1 MKKILCFLM
10 GVALSVT
17 IANAQNNGCV
27 TITPAQLSHPTAGTT
42 QTITFNF
49 ANFNG
54 IANSA
59 TAKYAIHYDFLLDGE
74 PMPMDSMT
82 KYLDLPNCTF
92 TFNQGSRR
100 YGSYIVEPSDF
111 FPRRPIEVG
120 GNFASYNINYF
131 TGAYLR
137 LSGSN
142 ISVTPQMK
150 IKWQM
155 DLPEGRTF
163 DIDVQVYT
171 MEGGSDVPYWS
182 YARKIIGGN
191 GASVG
196 ESIWNDEIKE
206 TIYLDDKTIAI
217 CNDALPYTIGD
228 QTFTENDTWVAQQNP
243 DYPSG
248 STICRKEVN
257 YYSTSTDGCN
267 QQLDSVQGVVVYR
280 LPELNF
286 ARTNQND
293 NTSICGGTAGYVYV
307 YFNGGMPPYTLQAY
321 QNQEPVG
328 EELTSEQA
336 SNSFKFS
343 GLGIG
348 SYDLVI
354 TDANQCSK
362 TIVGVTIT
370 ETLTTSEFSYEATM
384 SDITCHD
391 ANDGAISITVS
402 GTYAAPLTYAWTG
415 TSATTEDLSDLPEGT
430 YQLTI
435 TDDRGCYITT
445 SQFILTNPAEIAST
459 DAVTVCASEYPN
471 GYSYKGNDA
480 WTESG
485 TYIVN
490 FESVNGCDSV
500 VTVTFTMLTNPTMT
514 ISSDDDEICQG
525 GTTTLT
531 IDYELNGATSLAWK
545 LNGESQDELTEG
557 SSISIENVA
566 PTANANQ
573 FAIAD
578 IIASYD
584 GTNVTCSATGSSIE
598 ITVNDTPHVTAI
610 TVPTDLCPFQGTYNV
625 SATVTNGT
633 TPYTY
638 TWTGATSGETAGQAI
653 VTEAVPGDNVNLC
666 GQPYTVGLTV
676 TDHKGC
682 ASNAHTATFTIKDDT
697 DPVIDLPQN
706 FQTTYKATL
715 DESCSYSAPD
725 LTQYIMEYTS
735 DNCTSPEDLTYTQS
749 EGVEVVGQT
758 EDPDKST
765 YQVTITVTDLCNNSA
780 TTTMYYY
787 IPKPIALSDI
797 AVTDQCVNGAIA
809 AEAELSVES
818 GGSAPYTFAIGETEQ
833 ESGNNNSTTFT
844 GLAAGN
850 YIVTVTDADGCSTE
864 SEFSVVTR
872 GSLTITAN
880 SNEQE
885 YNGEALTDDGFTYT
899 QNVLADGDELTATV
913 SGSQTNVGTSNNVIT
928 EYYIY
933 HGNTDV
939 TCYYDITTVNG
950 TLEVTAS
957 DDMTITC
964 YPENSPLTKIYDGQA
979 LSYTASSNIVENTTI
994 QYSTDNQTWSS
1005 SIPSITHVGTTTVY
1019 VKATNSNYEDATCD
1033 YTLSVTQRSIT
1044 LTSATDTKQYDGTAL
1059 TNNTVTVSGDGWAA
1073 NEGATYNVTGSQ
1085 TDVGESNNT
1094 FTYILNNN
1102 TLAGDYDITTVNGL
1116 LTVTQN
1122 TTPITITTLDGEKTY
1137 DGTPLT
1143 VSNYTYTQN
1152 VLAAGDVLTVT
1163 LNGTQTA
1170 AGTSSN
1176 TIESYS
1182 VMRGN
1187 DDVTSFYTFSNPVLG
1202 TLTVNRR
1209 AVTLTSATE
1218 SRMYNGSALTN
1229 NTVTVTGDGWATNEG
1244 ATYNVTG
1251 SQTNVGSSSNTF
1263 TYTLNNNTNADNYT
1277 INKTEGTLTVTAN
1290 DSTIVVTITENS
1302 GEYTYDGTEKS
1313 VTGYTA
1319 SIAGSNLYTENDF
1332 TYNGST
1338 TVAATHAGTY
1348 NMNLSANN
1356 FSNTNSNFNNVS
1368 FTIVDGTLQIN
1379 PRVLNIASA
1388 NLSKTYDGTA
1398 LTNGET
1404 ALIITGTDP
1413 LNDNAPIGFV
1423 EGEGV
1428 VPTFTGTQTVVGSS
1442 ANSFTYTLN
1451 EQTTAADYELTET
1464 AGTLT
1469 VTAFDGTVTAYISG
1483 NRGSFT
1489 YDGQEH
1495 TVSGY
1500 NLDSVKCATLDNIAT
1515 YYTTDCFH
1523 YIGNDLEPSVSA
1535 TTVAES
1541 ADMGLTADMFENT
1554 STNFSNVTFVI
1565 SRDGRIDIDSSNTMT
1580 VSCPTEVTKVYD
1592 GTALNP
1598 AATAS
1603 ITEGT
1608 TIYYKYDNID
1618 WTQTVPSITEVG
1630 TKEVSVKAVNA
1641 NYNTQFC
1648 NYTLTVNKA
1657 NLTIIINDSKEYDG
1671 QAITTDVTANNALGV
1686 VTVSGLINNE
1696 TLTAGA
1702 ITSNGSNFGI
1712 YYYNVENQENSATIS
1727 TEFATSDG
1735 IENYE
1740 VTITSTQEITKSND
1754 LVVTCPNVDN
1764 STQTYDGTALEP
1776 TATASGMTE
1785 SDNADILYCTDEDLS
1800 ANSVWSET
1808 APSITNVGTQHVWV
1822 KAESDNYV
1830 NDTCEYTLTITQ
1842 AELTIIIND
1851 SKEYDGEPIT
1861 TDVTA
1866 NNAQGVVTVSGLIN
1880 NETLTAGAITSN
1892 GSNFGIYYY
1901 NVENQENSATISTEF
1916 ATSDGIANYNVTI
1929 TSTQEIT
1936 KSNDLA
1942 VTCPSVDNSTKTF
1955 DGTALQPTA
1964 LASGMTESDNATILY
1979 CTEAIL
1985 TDNSVWSE
1993 TAPSITNVGTQHVWV
2008 KAESDNYVND
2018 TCEYTLTV
2026 SKANLTII
2034 INDSKEYDGEVL
2046 ETEYSEASTDGLV
2059 NNDALNAG
2067 KVTTSG
2073 ANVGTYTYDS
2083 DNAANITTDF
2093 NTTLGIDNY
2102 EVTYDITQTIV
2113 RSDALVVTCPSV
2125 DNSTKTFDGTALQPT
2140 AATSGMT
2147 DSDNATILYCTET
2160 NLTANSVWSETAPS
2174 ITNVGT
2180 QHVWVKAESD
2190 NYVNDTCEYTL
2201 TVSKANLTITINDSK
2216 EYDGEVLETEY
2227 SEASTDGLVN
2237 NDALNAGKVTTSG
2250 ANVGTYTYNGN
2261 NAANITTAFNTTLG
2275 IDNYEVTYDITQTIN
2290 RSDDMVAN
2298 CPSNNDITKTYD
2310 GTALQLTATASG
2322 MIEGDNATILYCT
2335 DETLTTNSVW
2345 SETAPSI
2352 TNVGTQH
2359 VWVKAESNNYVN
2371 DTCEYTLTV
2380 TPRPVTVRS
2389 ADGQFTYNG
2398 QAHVNHSASV
2408 TSETD
2413 FLEDVTY
2420 RFTGSQTEVGESS
2433 NYFTVAWDSVLTEA
2447 LEANYDV
2454 TYVYGTLEVTALG
2467 GITVTIIGNSNVD
2480 DPFVYNGTTHTVS
2493 GYVIDA
2499 ITLGEE
2505 PTTLYTADDFTF
2517 NGSASVTQANAG
2529 EYGMGL
2535 TSSMFT
2541 NNNPNFNTV
2550 TFVVTDG
2557 KLYIN
2562 PYPVTVNVTGNTVNT
2577 TYNGNEQSASGYNV
2591 QIIDEGGLGLYS
2603 QNYLTV
2609 TPSPATITGTDAGT
2623 YHNTLAATNNNAN
2636 FDVTINIVS
2645 SDTLKIAPK
2654 DVTVNI
2660 TGNSNTFTYSCEEK
2674 EVIGFT
2680 ATSTNQ
2686 AYQTYIEQSETEEI
2700 HLIDNYTATVE
2711 RTDAGT
2717 SYMGLQAE
2725 WFAANNTNYNVTF
2738 NILQDGF
2745 IHINPKDIEVRIN
2758 GNQATFTYDGN
2769 EHYSKGYT
2777 FEETDDECFIAETAI
2792 SFSGIDSVYATDVL
2806 YNNSNEVIAYPMN
2819 LNASQFSEND
2829 PNFNTTF
2836 TIASDGWLKITP
2848 ATATVTITGAH
2859 DTLDYNGSE
2868 QQVEGWS
2875 ASANTDLI
2883 VVEEEIEYSGMAI
2896 AKRTDLGTTYMGLA
2910 DSIAAGKFTC
2920 TNPNF
2925 ADVTFQL
2932 ATNGDGYITI
2942 VEPTV
2947 HVTIYGHNSTVVYN
2961 GEEQRIDGYTFT
2973 ADNENY
2979 TAQDFVFNN
2988 PSDTAK
2994 GTNAGTYYAT
3004 VTADQFENTNENWNV
3019 EFTVASVD
3027 TLTITPAPIVITL
3040 NDSKVYDGSELVST
3054 LSGDYMGFTI
3064 EGDYYGDLSG
3074 EFTSMSADAGTYY
3087 YGTAGHADSIAITTA
3102 ITATDGIENYDV
3114 TFIGTQTITKA
3125 AVVVAITGE
3134 QVTHI
3139 YDGTAYTA
3147 DEYTTEFFIN
3157 DEITELYSD
3166 DDFSLNIS
3174 ELPTAS
3180 RTDAGTT
3187 NMGIT
3192 SNIFTNNNDNF
3203 TATFTVT
3210 DGYVTITPIT
3220 DAISV
3225 EITGNSVT
3233 ANYDAQTHTATG
3245 YTFVANPENEL
3256 LTDNITYS
3264 GEATVSRST
3273 VGTSNMNLII
3283 NNFGTTSNFTNV
3295 TFTLVADGYVTINE
3309 ALTASATV
3317 NDNVSCNGYNDGRAT
3332 INISGGNA
3340 PYTYTFGDIEDA
3352 EVTGNSF
3359 VLEDLPALA
3368 DQHVVTIKDA
3378 LDSTTTATFTITQ
3391 PEVLT
3396 AVSHVRNATCNE
3408 LGIDTLIVSGGTA
3421 PYTCNWNGSETAIA
3435 VPVGTTENDYRLLI
3449 ENLEEGGYTYIVTDA
3464 HNCTTNGEAS
3474 ISAPVAITVDWGNS
3488 AATTCQ
3494 GESTAIGVTIE
3505 GGTPDYNYEWT
3516 MDDEVIDGTTASLDL
3531 GNTAAGTHTFTVSV
3545 TDASG
3550 CTGESEAHTVTII
3563 PSYYVEIEIPVGEG
3577 ETYTF
3582 NDVEYSAGQTFTQ
3595 ELQSINGCDSTVVT
3609 SVVFYGLTIEVVDSV
3624 VTHKSTARSNF
3635 YMDEFDRMTDAIP
3648 TIQAEAETPGNFYAY
3663 VHNGDNLSDYN
3674 ADSVDIR
3681 YELYYNNVLISDDEF
3696 EDYVSSFR
3704 IGSYYDK
3711 FNTFFSQPLESSIG
3725 EIPENTF
3732 AYRTTANANI
3742 TPFDYFNFKAFVE
3755 IPNKIE
3761 YNFIQAGT
3769 YTLKLKLEKRIDNGE
3784 YAVNNKAIYNPYYV
3798 NRRIGPLYG
3807 GKNSDP
3813 LERATIAT
3821 RTINIVVGGPQTAPS
3836 PAPTGIEENAGAIAR
3851 VEAYPNP
3858 TNNELHVRMEGI
3870 HGQTVLQLV
3879 DAQGK
3884 VVRTH
3889 STELEGTEG
3898 TWTFSVRDLSEG
3910 VYFLNVRNDSTVMT
3924 EKIVVTRR

>member
-10 GVALSVT
+10 GVVLSAT

-92 TFNQGSRR
+92 TFNQGNRR

-137 LSGSN
+137 LTGSN

-267 QQLDSVQGVVVYR
+267 QHLDSVQGVVVYR

-445 SQFILTNPAEIAST
+445 GQFILTNPAEIAST

-490 FESVNGCDSV
+490 FESVNGCDSA

-545 LNGESQDELTEG
+545 LNGESQEALTEG
-557 SSISIENVA
+557 SSVTIEDVA

-625 SATVTNGT
+625 SATVENGT

-638 TWTGATSGETAGQAI
+638 TWTGATAGETAGQAI

-697 DPVIDLPQN
+697 DPVINLPQN

-735 DNCTSPEDLTYTQS
+735 DNCTSAEDLIYGQS
-749 EGVEVVGQT
+749 EGVEVVSQT

-765 YQVTITVTDLCNNSA
+765 FQVTITVTDLCDNSA
-780 TTTMYYY
+780 ATTMYYY
-787 IPKPIALSDI
+787 IPKPMVLSDI
-797 AVTDQCVNGAIA
+797 AVTDQCVNGAIS

-864 SEFSVVTR
+864 SEFSVLTR

-885 YNGEALTDDGFTYT
+885 YNGEALTDDGFSYT
-899 QNVLADGDELTATV
+899 ENVLMNGDELSATV

-928 EYYIY
+928 EYHIY

-1019 VKATNSNYEDATCD
+1019 VKATNSNYVDATCN
-1033 YTLSVTQRSIT
+1033 YTLSVTKRSIT

-1073 NEGATYNVTGSQ
+1073 GEGATYNVTGSQ

-1170 AGTSSN
+1170 AGSSSN

-1218 SRMYNGSALTN
+1218 SRMYNGTALTN
-1229 NTVTVTGDGWATNEG
+1229 STVTVTGDGWATNEG

-1277 INKTEGTLTVTAN
+1277 INKTEGTLTVTVN

-1404 ALIITGTDP
+1404 ALIITGTDL
-1413 LNDNAPIGFV
+1413 LNDNASIGFV
-1423 EGEGV
+1423 QGEGV

-1442 ANSFTYTLN
+1442 ANAFTYTLN
-1451 EQTTAADYELTET
+1451 EQTTATDYELTET

-1469 VTAFDGTVTAYISG
+1469 VTAFDGTVIAYISG
-1483 NRGSFT
+1483 NRDNFT
-1489 YDGQEH
+1489 YDGEEH

-1500 NLDSVKCATLDNIAT
+1500 NLDSVKCATFDNIAT

-1608 TIYYKYDNID
+1608 TIYYKYDNVD

-1641 NYNTQFC
+1641 NYNTKFC
-1648 NYTLTVNKA
+1648 EYTLTITQA
-1657 NLTIIINDSKEYDG
+1657 ELTIIINDSKEYDG
-1671 QAITTDVTANNALGV
+1671 QAITTDVTANNAQGV

-1702 ITSNGSNFGI
+1702 ITSNGSNFGTYYYNVENQENSATISTEFATSDGISNYEVTITSTQEITKSNDLVVTCPNVDNSTQAYDGTALQPTATVGGMVEDDNATILYCADETLTANSVWSETAPSITNVGTQHVWVKAESDNYVNDTCEYTLTVNKANLTITINDSKEYDGQAITTDVTANNAQGVVTVSGLINNETLTAGAITSNSSNFGI

-1764 STQTYDGTALEP
+1764 ST
-1776 TATASGMTE
+1776 
-1785 SDNADILYCTDEDLS
+1785 
-1800 ANSVWSET
+1800 
-1808 APSITNVGTQHVWV
+1808 
-1822 KAESDNYV
+1822 
-1830 NDTCEYTLTITQ
+1830 
-1842 AELTIIIND
+1842 
-1851 SKEYDGEPIT
+1851 
-1861 TDVTA
+1861 
-1866 NNAQGVVTVSGLIN
+1866 
-1880 NETLTAGAITSN
+1880 
-1892 GSNFGIYYY
+1892 
-1901 NVENQENSATISTEF
+1901 
-1916 ATSDGIANYNVTI
+1916 
-1929 TSTQEIT
+1929 
-1936 KSNDLA
+1936 
-1942 VTCPSVDNSTKTF
+1942 
-1955 DGTALQPTA
+1955 
-1964 LASGMTESDNATILY
+1964 
-1979 CTEAIL
+1979 
-1985 TDNSVWSE
+1985 
-1993 TAPSITNVGTQHVWV
+1993 
-2008 KAESDNYVND
+2008 
-2018 TCEYTLTV
+2018 
-2026 SKANLTII
+2026 
-2034 INDSKEYDGEVL
+2034 
-2046 ETEYSEASTDGLV
+2046 
-2059 NNDALNAG
+2059 
-2067 KVTTSG
+2067 
-2073 ANVGTYTYDS
+2073 
-2083 DNAANITTDF
+2083 
-2093 NTTLGIDNY
+2093 
-2102 EVTYDITQTIV
+2102 
-2113 RSDALVVTCPSV
+2113 
-2125 DNSTKTFDGTALQPT
+2125 
-2140 AATSGMT
+2140 
-2147 DSDNATILYCTET
+2147 
-2160 NLTANSVWSETAPS
+2160 
-2174 ITNVGT
+2174 
-2180 QHVWVKAESD
+2180 
-2190 NYVNDTCEYTL
+2190 
-2201 TVSKANLTITINDSK
+2201 
-2216 EYDGEVLETEY
+2216 
-2227 SEASTDGLVN
+2227 
-2237 NDALNAGKVTTSG
+2237 
-2250 ANVGTYTYNGN
+2250 
-2261 NAANITTAFNTTLG
+2261 
-2275 IDNYEVTYDITQTIN
+2275 
-2290 RSDDMVAN
+2290 
-2298 CPSNNDITKTYD
+2298 
-2310 GTALQLTATASG
+2310 
-2322 MIEGDNATILYCT
+2322 
-2335 DETLTTNSVW
+2335 
-2345 SETAPSI
+2345 
-2352 TNVGTQH
+2352 
-2359 VWVKAESNNYVN
+2359 
-2371 DTCEYTLTV
+2371 
-2380 TPRPVTVRS
+2380 
-2389 ADGQFTYNG
+2389 
-2398 QAHVNHSASV
+2398 
-2408 TSETD
+2408 
-2413 FLEDVTY
+2413 
-2420 RFTGSQTEVGESS
+2420 
-2433 NYFTVAWDSVLTEA
+2433 
-2447 LEANYDV
+2447 
-2454 TYVYGTLEVTALG
+2454 
-2467 GITVTIIGNSNVD
+2467 
-2480 DPFVYNGTTHTVS
+2480 
-2493 GYVIDA
+2493 
-2499 ITLGEE
+2499 
-2505 PTTLYTADDFTF
+2505 
-2517 NGSASVTQANAG
+2517 
-2529 EYGMGL
+2529 
-2535 TSSMFT
+2535 
-2541 NNNPNFNTV
+2541 
-2550 TFVVTDG
+2550 
-2557 KLYIN
+2557 
-2562 PYPVTVNVTGNTVNT
+2562 
-2577 TYNGNEQSASGYNV
+2577 
-2591 QIIDEGGLGLYS
+2591 
-2603 QNYLTV
+2603 
-2609 TPSPATITGTDAGT
+2609 
-2623 YHNTLAATNNNAN
+2623 
-2636 FDVTINIVS
+2636 
-2645 SDTLKIAPK
+2645 
-2654 DVTVNI
+2654 
-2660 TGNSNTFTYSCEEK
+2660 
-2674 EVIGFT
+2674 
-2680 ATSTNQ
+2680 
-2686 AYQTYIEQSETEEI
+2686 
-2700 HLIDNYTATVE
+2700 
-2711 RTDAGT
+2711 
-2717 SYMGLQAE
+2717 
-2725 WFAANNTNYNVTF
+2725 
-2738 NILQDGF
+2738 
-2745 IHINPKDIEVRIN
+2745 
-2758 GNQATFTYDGN
+2758 
-2769 EHYSKGYT
+2769 
-2777 FEETDDECFIAETAI
+2777 
-2792 SFSGIDSVYATDVL
+2792 
-2806 YNNSNEVIAYPMN
+2806 
-2819 LNASQFSEND
+2819 
-2829 PNFNTTF
+2829 
-2836 TIASDGWLKITP
+2836 
-2848 ATATVTITGAH
+2848 
-2859 DTLDYNGSE
+2859 
-2868 QQVEGWS
+2868 
-2875 ASANTDLI
+2875 
-2883 VVEEEIEYSGMAI
+2883 
-2896 AKRTDLGTTYMGLA
+2896 
-2910 DSIAAGKFTC
+2910 
-2920 TNPNF
+2920 
-2925 ADVTFQL
+2925 
-2932 ATNGDGYITI
+2932 
-2942 VEPTV
+2942 
-2947 HVTIYGHNSTVVYN
+2947 
-2961 GEEQRIDGYTFT
+2961 
-2973 ADNENY
+2973 
-2979 TAQDFVFNN
+2979 
-2988 PSDTAK
+2988 
-2994 GTNAGTYYAT
+2994 
-3004 VTADQFENTNENWNV
+3004 
-3019 EFTVASVD
+3019 
-3027 TLTITPAPIVITL
+3027 
-3040 NDSKVYDGSELVST
+3040 
-3054 LSGDYMGFTI
+3054 
-3064 EGDYYGDLSG
+3064 
-3074 EFTSMSADAGTYY
+3074 
-3087 YGTAGHADSIAITTA
+3087 
-3102 ITATDGIENYDV
+3102 
-3114 TFIGTQTITKA
+3114 
-3125 AVVVAITGE
+3125 
-3134 QVTHI
+3134 
-3139 YDGTAYTA
+3139 
-3147 DEYTTEFFIN
+3147 
-3157 DEITELYSD
+3157 
-3166 DDFSLNIS
+3166 
-3174 ELPTAS
+3174 
-3180 RTDAGTT
+3180 
-3187 NMGIT
+3187 
-3192 SNIFTNNNDNF
+3192 
-3203 TATFTVT
+3203 
-3210 DGYVTITPIT
+3210 
-3220 DAISV
+3220 
-3225 EITGNSVT
+3225 
-3233 ANYDAQTHTATG
+3233 
-3245 YTFVANPENEL
+3245 
-3256 LTDNITYS
+3256 
-3264 GEATVSRST
+3264 
-3273 VGTSNMNLII
+3273 
-3283 NNFGTTSNFTNV
+3283 
-3295 TFTLVADGYVTINE
+3295 
-3309 ALTASATV
+3309 
-3317 NDNVSCNGYNDGRAT
+3317 
-3332 INISGGNA
+3332 
-3340 PYTYTFGDIEDA
+3340 
-3352 EVTGNSF
+3352 
-3359 VLEDLPALA
+3359 
-3368 DQHVVTIKDA
+3368 
-3378 LDSTTTATFTITQ
+3378 
-3391 PEVLT
+3391 
-3396 AVSHVRNATCNE
+3396 
-3408 LGIDTLIVSGGTA
+3408 
-3421 PYTCNWNGSETAIA
+3421 
-3435 VPVGTTENDYRLLI
+3435 
-3449 ENLEEGGYTYIVTDA
+3449 
-3464 HNCTTNGEAS
+3464 
-3474 ISAPVAITVDWGNS
+3474 
-3488 AATTCQ
+3488 
-3494 GESTAIGVTIE
+3494 
-3505 GGTPDYNYEWT
+3505 
-3516 MDDEVIDGTTASLDL
+3516 
-3531 GNTAAGTHTFTVSV
+3531 
-3545 TDASG
+3545 
-3550 CTGESEAHTVTII
+3550 
-3563 PSYYVEIEIPVGEG
+3563 
-3577 ETYTF
+3577 
-3582 NDVEYSAGQTFTQ
+3582 
-3595 ELQSINGCDSTVVT
+3595 
-3609 SVVFYGLTIEVVDSV
+3609 
-3624 VTHKSTARSNF
+3624 
-3635 YMDEFDRMTDAIP
+3635 
-3648 TIQAEAETPGNFYAY
+3648 
-3663 VHNGDNLSDYN
+3663 
-3674 ADSVDIR
+3674 
-3681 YELYYNNVLISDDEF
+3681 
-3696 EDYVSSFR
+3696 
-3704 IGSYYDK
+3704 
-3711 FNTFFSQPLESSIG
+3711 
-3725 EIPENTF
+3725 
-3732 AYRTTANANI
+3732 
-3742 TPFDYFNFKAFVE
+3742 
-3755 IPNKIE
+3755 
-3761 YNFIQAGT
+3761 
-3769 YTLKLKLEKRIDNGE
+3769 
-3784 YAVNNKAIYNPYYV
+3784 
-3798 NRRIGPLYG
+3798 
-3807 GKNSDP
+3807 
-3813 LERATIAT
+3813 
-3821 RTINIVVGGPQTAPS
+3821 
-3836 PAPTGIEENAGAIAR
+3836 
-3851 VEAYPNP
+3851 
-3858 TNNELHVRMEGI
+3858 
-3870 HGQTVLQLV
+3870 
-3879 DAQGK
+3879 
-3884 VVRTH
+3884 
-3889 STELEGTEG
+3889 
-3898 TWTFSVRDLSEG
+3898 
-3910 VYFLNVRNDSTVMT
+3910 
-3924 EKIVVTRR
+3924 